1 MVISHNIYD
10 RWFVFRAVLEDSYS
24 AIEADC
30 YQLSAIWS
38 IGEEGWARSV

>member
-10 RWFVFRAVLEDSYS
+10 RRFVFGGVLEDSYG
-24 AIEADC
+24 AIEADG

-38 IGEEGWARSV
+38 IGEESWARSV